1 MFSLQ
6 VFKKILIIFVFI
18 AVPSSLLAVWLGA
31 DATFKEK
38 MILSLIFG
46 IVMPLAFFIFYKIT
60 SLFLK

>member
-1 MFSLQ
+1 MLSLQ
-6 VFKKILIIFVFI
+6 VFKKFLIIFGLI
-18 AVPSSLLAVWLGA
+18 AVLSSLLALWFRA